1 MLCHAKYYAVP
12 DKYYAVLYQ
21 ILCCAMTNI
30 MLCHDKYLGYAE
42 KLFRLCRIPKPRGQ
56 IIFY

>member
-1 MLCHAKYYAVP
+1 MLCHAKYYAAP
-12 DKYYAVLYQ
+12 CQ
-21 ILCCAMTNI
+21 ILCCAMPNI
-30 MLCHDKYLGYAE
+30 MLRHAKYYAAPDKYLGYAE

>member
-1 MLCHAKYYAVP
+1 MPNIMLRHAKYYAAP
-12 DKYYAVLYQ
+12 
-21 ILCCAMTNI
+21 
-30 MLCHDKYLGYAE
+30 DKYLGYAE